1 MTNYAWANPSTGAR
15 EQTLKTSDP
24 EELQALE
31 SQARHILWSELQAME
46 TPRHSAFFW
55 CQIVAGSV
63 SSEGSD
69 IEGDGSLL
77 DYATFAWCDPETGKR
92 ARSRSWPE
100 FRSGIFSGE
109 VTSVVIY
116 AEVEEFIV
124 RRSDPEPQIHPLPR
138 TRPKRVGSSPERV
151 GSSPE
156 ESPIA
161 GWKRRLED
169 YTALDSELLT
179 QATAWALLDIAESLR
194 TLGGIGLPV
203 PMDVGPLSRQLKDDL
218 KPEPEPELCTCTG
231 DGIRPGGAFCSCEP
245 GRALAREHAVK
256 ERNAK

>member
-46 TPRHSAFFW
+46 PPRASAFFW
-55 CQIVAGSV
+55 RQIVAGSV

-69 IEGDGSLL
+69 IEGDGALL
-77 DYATFAWCDPETGKR
+77 DHAIFAWCDPETGKR

-138 TRPKRVGSSPERV
+138 TRPERV

-194 TLGGIGLPV
+194 TLGGI
-203 PMDVGPLSRQLKDDL
+203 PLSRQLKDDF
-218 KPEPEPELCTCTG
+218 KPEPEPELCFCTG
-231 DGIRPGGAFCSCEP
+231 DGIRPGGAFCCCEA
-245 GRALAREHAVK
+245 GRALAREQAVK